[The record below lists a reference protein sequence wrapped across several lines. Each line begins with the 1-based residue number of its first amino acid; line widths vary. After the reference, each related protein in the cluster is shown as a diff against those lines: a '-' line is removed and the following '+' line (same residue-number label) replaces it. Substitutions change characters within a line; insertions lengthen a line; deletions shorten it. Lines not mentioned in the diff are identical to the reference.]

1 MAHETSDLGEWT
13 RLASRFVCGS
23 PPARPRSSFIP
34 RSQVHAWEIADQ
46 LLRLKRDVPTSTFA
60 AHTMRGKIQF
70 SFSELPVATHQALRE
85 SLMSNLTS
93 LCEAPRTVTIQ
104 LSLALA
110 DLALQSNWLTAVM
123 DTIQTFHDSLPKVLV
138 MLDVLKYLPEEVS
151 TGV

>member
-1 MAHETSDLGEWT
+1 M
-13 RLASRFVCGS
+13 RVVCS
-23 PPARPRSSFIP
+23 
-34 RSQVHAWEIADQ
+34 
-46 LLRLKRDVPTSTFA
+46 
-60 AHTMRGKIQF
+60 HTMGEQRLGCACDL
-70 SFSELPVATHQALRE
+70 ECLLLP
-85 SLMSNLTS
+85 
-93 LCEAPRTVTIQ
+93 PYQ